1 MLTSLPLPLANIVGD
16 VIGGHYYHHRTLE
29 TLFYEAGASGE
40 VPQGSCTTKVTDW
53 LVREGKVDVGG
64 SLRILGKILEEFM
77 DGESPR
83 SSADW
88 AGEKAKIER
97 VLARFGLRYERSG
110 RIFGATVA
118 APSKNLAA
126 KLRDLSF
133 EAAEEEFDRAY
144 RSVDA
149 DPPAAITAACAIVE
163 TLCKQYLVEH
173 AIELPAKQ
181 TIQPLWKTVSKE
193 LKLSPDVVED
203 DDLKR
208 ILGGLSSIVD
218 GVGSLRTHVGSAHGH
233 VKRSYKVEP
242 RHARVAVHAAHTLCM
257 FMLEVMSA
265 KQSPTVER
273 RVGKISS

>member
-1 MLTSLPLPLANIVGD
+1 MLTSIPLPLTNIVGD
-16 VIGGHYYHHRTLE
+16 ALGFHYFHHRTLE

-40 VPQGSCTTKVTDW
+40 VPEGNCTTKVTNW
-53 LVREGKVDVGG
+53 LVREGKADVAGA
-64 SLRILGKILEEFM
+64 LLILGKILEEFM
-77 DGESPR
+77 DGEAPR
-83 SSADW
+83 NSTDW
-88 AGEKAKIER
+88 VAEKAKVER
-97 VLARFGLRYERSG
+97 VLARYGLRYERGG
-110 RIFGATVA
+110 RIFGTTVA
-118 APSKNLAA
+118 APSKDLAA

-144 RSVDA
+144 RSVAA

-163 TLCKQYLVEH
+163 TLCKQYLADH
-173 AIELPAKQ
+173 AIDLPAKQ
-181 TIQPLWKTVSKE
+181 TIQPLWKLVAKE
-193 LKLSPDVVED
+193 LKLSPDAVED

-242 RHARVAVHAAHTLCM
+242 RHARVSVHAAHTLCM

-265 KQSPTVER
+265 K
-273 RVGKISS
+273 VGKSRRTTPP